1 MSIDIRLP
9 NITARDEAGQ
19 LAQIRSYL
27 HQMVEQLN
35 WALGSIET
43 KSSEAVVE
51 AKAKA
56 AEANDDPV
64 TTFNGI
70 KALIIKSADI
80 VTAYYEEI
88 NRRLEGL
95 YVAESD
101 FGVYKEET
109 AQTIRETSSEVTRAF
124 TNIQTISDTVDGINE
139 SLVGVNATIKAGILY
154 YDDEGIPV
162 YGIEVGQKTEKD
174 GVEVFDAFAR
184 FTAARLSFYD
194 ENGNEVA
201 YVSNNKLFINQVEVL
216 VSYKISGFVDTV
228 REDKSVVTKWVEGV

>member
-43 KSSEAVVE
+43 TSSEAVVE
-51 AKAKA
+51 AKAVA
-56 AEANDDPV
+56 AAANSNPV
-64 TTFNGI
+64 STFNDI

-80 VTAYYEEI
+80 ITAYSEEI
-88 NRRLEGL
+88 SRRLDGL

-109 AQTIRETSSEVTRAF
+109 TQVIKETASEVTRAF

-139 SLVGVNATIKAGILY
+139 SLVGVNATIKAGVLY

-184 FTAARLSFYD
+184 FTSAGLSFYD

-228 REDKSVVTKWVEGV
+228 REDKSVVTKWVEVV

>member
-43 KSSEAVVE
+43 TSSEAVVE
-51 AKAKA
+51 AKAVA
-56 AEANDDPV
+56 ASANSNPV
-64 TTFNGI
+64 YTFNGI

-80 VTAYYEEI
+80 ITAYSEEI
-88 NRRLEGL
+88 SRRLDGL

-109 AQTIRETSSEVTRAF
+109 AQVIKETASEVTRAF

-139 SLVGVNATIKAGILY
+139 SLVGVNATIKAGVLY

-174 GVEVFDAFAR
+174 GVEVFNAFAR
-184 FTAARLSFYD
+184 FTSSRLSFYD

-201 YVSNNKLFINQVEVL
+201 FVSNNKLFIKQVEVL
-216 VSYKISGFVDTV
+216 VSYKIGGFVDTV
-228 REDKSVVTKWVEGV
+228 REDKSVVTKWAEGV

>member
-19 LAQIRSYL
+19 LLQIRSYL

-139 SLVGVNATIKAGILY
+139 SLVGVHATIKAGILY

>member
-1 MSIDIRLP
+1 VSIDIRLP

-43 KSSEAVVE
+43 SSSEAVVE
-51 AKAKA
+51 AKSVA
-56 AEANDDPV
+56 ASANSDPV
-64 TTFNGI
+64 STFNGI

-80 VTAYYEEI
+80 ITAYSEEI
-88 NRRLEGL
+88 SRRLDGL
-95 YVAESD
+95 YVAESE

-109 AQTIRETSSEVTRAF
+109 SQVISETSTELTRAF
-124 TNIQTISDTVDGINE
+124 SNIQSITDTVDGISE
-139 SLVGVNATIKAGILY
+139 MLIGVNATIKAGLLY
-154 YDDEGIPV
+154 YDDDGIPV
-162 YGIEVGQKTEKD
+162 YGLEVGQKTEKD
-174 GVEVFDAFAR
+174 GVEVFNAFAR
-184 FTAARLSFYD
+184 FVASRLSFYD

-216 VSYKISGFVDTV
+216 VSYKISGFVDSV
-228 REDKSVVTKWVEGV
+228 RNDKSVVTKWVEGV

>member
-35 WALGSIET
+35 WAMGSIET
-43 KSSEAVVE
+43 TSSEAVVQ

-56 AEANDDPV
+56 AESNDDPV
-64 TTFNGI
+64 SNFNSI

-80 VTAYYEEI
+80 VNAYYEEI

-101 FGVYKEET
+101 FGVYREET
-109 AQTIRETSSEVTRAF
+109 SQVISETSTELTRAF
-124 TNIQTISDTVDGINE
+124 SNIQSITDTVDGISE
-139 SLVGVNATIKAGILY
+139 MLIGVNATIKTGVLY
-154 YDDEGIPV
+154 YDDDGIPV
-162 YGIEVGQKTEKD
+162 YGLEVGQKTEKD
-174 GVEVFDAFAR
+174 GIEVFNAFAR
-184 FTAARLSFYD
+184 FVASRLSFYD
-194 ENGNEVA
+194 GNGNEVA

-228 REDKSVVTKWVEGV
+228 QEDKSVVTRWVEGV

>member
-43 KSSEAVVE
+43 TSSEAVVE
-51 AKAKA
+51 AKAVA
-56 AEANDDPV
+56 ASANSNPV
-64 TTFNGI
+64 STFNDI

-80 VTAYYEEI
+80 ITAYSEEI
-88 NRRLEGL
+88 SRRLDGL

-109 AQTIRETSSEVTRAF
+109 AQVIKETASEVTRAF

-139 SLVGVNATIKAGILY
+139 SLVGVNATIKAGVLY

-174 GVEVFDAFAR
+174 GVEVFNAFAR
-184 FTAARLSFYD
+184 FTSSRLSFYD

-201 YVSNNKLFINQVEVL
+201 FVGNNKLFIKQVEVL
-216 VSYKISGFVDTV
+216 VSYKIGGFVDTV
-228 REDKSVVTKWVEGV
+228 REDKSVVTKWAEGV